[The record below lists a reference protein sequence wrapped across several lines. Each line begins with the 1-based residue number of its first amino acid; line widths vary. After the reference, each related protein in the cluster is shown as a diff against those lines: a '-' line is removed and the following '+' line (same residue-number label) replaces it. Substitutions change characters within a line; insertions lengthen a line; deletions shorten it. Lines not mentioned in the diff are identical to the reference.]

1 MAHAT
6 PAVGG
11 GPSLLLP
18 SPLQEVHDDRLAR
31 HDVRLLLKRDDLIH
45 PDLAGN
51 KWRKLKYNLDAAR
64 RAGHRV
70 LLTFGGAYSNHIRA
84 TAAAGRL
91 FGFETIGVIRG
102 EEHLPLNP
110 VLDFAVRQGMRL
122 TYLDRTTYRRKTD
135 PDVIERL
142 HRRYGDFYL
151 LPEGGSNPPAVRGC
165 AEIPAEIETGYD
177 VICCPCGTGG
187 TLAGIAAGARP
198 EARAIGFAVLKGA
211 AFLVDEVA
219 ELQRRTYGRVTGSW
233 RIDLDQHHGGYAKR
247 TPALERFAADFARR
261 HGLRPDL
268 VYVAKMLFGVF
279 ALAETGEIAPGSTV
293 VAVITGRPEGAG

>member
-1 MAHAT
+1 MPTTHA
-6 PAVGG
+6 VG

-18 SPLQEVHDDRLAR
+18 TPLQEIHDDRLAR
-31 HDVRLLLKRDDLIH
+31 QGVRLLLKRDDLIH
-45 PDLAGN
+45 PDIPGN

-91 FGFETIGVIRG
+91 FGFDTIGVIRG

-135 PDVIERL
+135 PDVVDRL
-142 HRRYGDFYL
+142 RRRFGDFYL
-151 LPEGGSNPPAVRGC
+151 LPEGGSNPAAVRGC
-165 AEIPAEIETGYD
+165 AEIPAEIDVDYD

-187 TLAGIAAGARP
+187 TLAGIAAGMRP
-198 EARAIGFAVLKGA
+198 GARAIGFAVLKGA
-211 AFLVDEVA
+211 AFLLDQVA
-219 ELQRRTYGRVTGSW
+219 ELQRRTYGHVTGSW
-233 RIDLDQHHGGYAKR
+233 RIDLDHHHGGYARR
-247 TPALERFAADFARR
+247 TPALDRFLADFARR
-261 HGLRPDL
+261 HGLRPDR
-268 VYVAKMLFGVF
+268 VYVGKMLFGVF
-279 ALAETGEIAPGSTV
+279 ALAESGEIAPGSTV
-293 VAVITGRPEGAG
+293 VAVMTGAPEDPG